1 MVGKLE
7 RLPETAVG
15 DALVQQLASA
25 LIISFLAYHDQFG
38 SMLGKLDLILAE
50 ACDGHRDTVIVLVD
64 LLDVIG
70 RPVWTRAA
78 VEHVEKP
85 VETDGGPIEG
95 IKGSHSHIL
104 LEATWVQGRRPVRR
118 RHFLPS
124 LMALAEIELG
134 GAPNEFKSISNFF

>member
-1 MVGKLE
+1 
-7 RLPETAVG
+7 
-15 DALVQQLASA
+15 
-25 LIISFLAYHDQFG
+25 
-38 SMLGKLDLILAE
+38 MLGQLNLILAE

-104 LEATWVQGRRPVRR
+104 LEATWVQGRRPSGAAI
-118 RHFLPS
+118 LPS

-134 GAPNEFKSISNFF
+134 GAPNEFKSISKFFCGHPWHRRKAEI